1 MRHFFLFWGLLALV
15 LSCNRL
21 ATRKSLDSASDLLAE
36 KPDSSL
42 AILESIRIDDF
53 PSKKDRARYALLK
66 SAAYDKNYIDICSD
80 SLIGIAVD
88 YYAGHRGND
97 KQAMGAFYYNGI
109 VLKNAGSYEK
119 AIVSFEKAERIA
131 VSLGDYYHMGL
142 INRNKSEIFNAR
154 NNIKDAII
162 HEKKAIQFFDKADA
176 PLYSLYAK
184 LNLAV
189 CYNNDKDYT
198 SAFSVLDSID
208 NSGTDSFFAYK
219 CRLLRAEGMIAENI
233 DLQDAVKMYLS
244 VPEDYYFYVD
254 FGRLAIA
261 YDRLG
266 QRDSSDIMIDKAY
279 HASRNKLDSATVD
292 FMKAR
297 IAVNREDYKIA
308 HDLVFHASLVQDS
321 LTRVL
326 LAQSVN
332 NAQRDYYRED
342 ALLQEL
348 RSEQERKNGIIIVII
363 TILISSL
370 IIVTLVGRNR
380 KKDEYLK
387 EQMAQIS
394 IKGAAL
400 SDTIKQ
406 NAILVSSIFNERYF
420 HLETISSG
428 YYSCSSNKEK
438 ERLLDE
444 FKKQINT
451 IKDDKQLFSDL
462 ENLLN
467 KNCDNVMAKL
477 REQVPSI
484 KGKSIKIISLL
495 FAGIPYDFIQLL
507 IGSQSVFALR
517 TSKSRYK
524 KAILASGARDKDL
537 FLSLLY
543 TKRAIKESR
552 Q

>member
-1 MRHFFLFWGLLALV
+1 MRHIFLFIGLLALT
-15 LSCNRL
+15 LSCEVL
-21 ATRKSLDSASDLLAE
+21 ATHKELDAAADLLSERPDSALV
-36 KPDSSL
+36 
-42 AILESIRIDDF
+42 ILESIRFDGI
-53 PSKKDRARYALLK
+53 SCKKNRARYALLK

-88 YYAGHRGND
+88 YYSGREGSE
-97 KQAMGAFYYNGI
+97 KQAMGALYYNGI

-119 AIVSFEKAERIA
+119 AIVLFEKAERIA
-131 VSLGDYYHMGL
+131 ESIGDNYHLGL

-154 NNIKDAII
+154 NNIKEAITY
-162 HEKKAIQFFDKADA
+162 EKKAIHFFDRADA

-189 CYNNDKDYT
+189 CYNNDKDYP
-198 SAFSVLDSID
+198 SALSVLDSIE
-208 NSGTDSFFAYK
+208 NSSANTYFAYK

-233 DLQDAVKMYLS
+233 DLKNAIKLYLS
-244 VPEDYYFYVD
+244 VPENHYFYTD

-266 QRDSSDIMIDKAY
+266 QRDSSNIMIEKAY
-279 HASRNKLDSATVD
+279 HASRNELDSASVD

-297 IAVNREDYKIA
+297 IAVNREDYKAA
-308 HDLVFHASLVQDS
+308 HDLVLNASLVQDS

-326 LAQSVN
+326 LVQSVN

-342 ALLQEL
+342 AMLHEL
-348 RSEQERKNGIIIVII
+348 RSEQERKNWMFIVII
-363 TILISSL
+363 TLLISSL
-370 IIVTLVGRNR
+370 IIVTLIGRNR
-380 KKDEYLK
+380 RKDEFIK
-387 EQMAQIS
+387 EQMAQLS
-394 IKGAAL
+394 VNGAAL

-406 NAILVSSIFNERYF
+406 NAVLVSSLFNEKYF
-420 HLETISSG
+420 HLERLSSR
-428 YYSCSSNKEK
+428 YYSCSSNNDKEK
-438 ERLLDE
+438 MLNE
-444 FKKQINT
+444 FKRQINT
-451 IKDDKQLFSDL
+451 IKDDERLFSDL

-484 KGKSIKIISLL
+484 KGNNIKIISLI
-495 FAGIPYDFIQLL
+495 FAGIPYDIIQIL

-517 TSKSRYK
+517 TAKNRYK
-524 KAILASGARDKDL
+524 KAIISSDAKDKDL
-537 FLSLLY
+537 FLSLLS
-543 TKRAIKESR
+543 TNQAL